1 MTEKEK
7 LQYYCQ
13 NNDRVCPMPHKWNE
27 LYKLLPNREKKG
39 VVDTPP
45 APLILA
51 GWNYSNN
58 LQKMHRLQQH
68 IEWADESGVLENLA
82 EFVYSLK
89 EEEWFHLKD

>member
-7 LQYYCQ
+7 LLSYCQ
-13 NNDRVCPMPHKWNE
+13 EKDRVCPMPHKWNE
-27 LYKLLPNREKKG
+27 LYKLLPNSG
-39 VVDTPP
+39 GNGADTNPP

-58 LQKMHRLQQH
+58 LEKMHRLKQH
-68 IEWADESGVLENLA
+68 IEWADEYGVLEKIT
-82 EFVYSLK
+82 EFIYSLK